1 MWKKGKA
8 ECVILRNNIGGNQD
22 SRFIS
27 RKSLTPVTE
36 LQFLIY
42 RSQGPAGSDYALELK
57 PPAPVYS
64 FHSVLSDMQRFLL
77 CYLWLQHSIRLYW
90 GGKTRGRL
98 QKHGDPR
105 QLQARHYTP
114 AWRITINCLHRSKK
128 IAPMKNEC
136 QLMWSLM
143 RSWLNIIAR
152 EEKSERWFWVPG
164 VTKTGGETETM
175 RSNPMELDWL
185 RLLVQFMG
193 HHHVV

>member
-1 MWKKGKA
+1 MLYSGITLVVTKTPSSSA
-8 ECVILRNNIGGNQD
+8 ESPSPL
-22 SRFIS
+22 
-27 RKSLTPVTE
+27 SLNSSSWSTGVRGQQAVTMHWSWS
-36 LQFLIY
+36 LQL
-42 RSQGPAGSDYALELK
+42 L
-57 PPAPVYS
+57 VYS

-152 EEKSERWFWVPG
+152 EEKSKRWFWVPG

-175 RSNPMELDWL
+175 KSDPMELDWL